1 MTTQRELAIE
11 IVTALRQAGHQALFA
26 GGCVR
31 DLLLGK
37 TPKDYDVATA
47 ANPEEVQK
55 LFGHRRTRAVGASF
69 GVVMV
74 LPRRKKGEPHA
85 TEKQAAIPPVE
96 VATFRKDGLYVD
108 GRHPET
114 VTFSTPEEDAQR
126 RDFTI
131 NGMFFDP
138 LTELVHDYVGGRAD
152 LEQRQLRA
160 IGVAADRFRED
171 KLRLLRAIRFNSI
184 LGFNIEPA
192 TWQAVMELAPEITAV
207 SHERIAAELRR
218 MLAHPSRHHSVQSL
232 DESGLTQAIFESEV
246 PASSTATLSALE
258 ALQTDSFETGMA
270 VWLKDLPKPKLDQL
284 CSHLKLSNQERDA
297 ILWLADQ
304 QTVWIEFGD
313 WPIARQKRLLA
324 HPLVHELV
332 AMGEALTAAG
342 SIAAEHLA
350 VARGRLKVWSPAEIN
365 PPPIVTGE
373 DLIHW
378 GLRPSP
384 QFRDILES
392 LRDQQLEGQ
401 LSSMED
407 ARHWLVRAGHLTQS

>member
-1 MTTQRELAIE
+1 
-11 IVTALRQAGHQALFA
+11 
-26 GGCVR
+26 
-31 DLLLGK
+31 
-37 TPKDYDVATA
+37 
-47 ANPEEVQK
+47 
-55 LFGHRRTRAVGASF
+55 
-69 GVVMV
+69 
-74 LPRRKKGEPHA
+74 
-85 TEKQAAIPPVE
+85 
-96 VATFRKDGLYVD
+96 
-108 GRHPET
+108 
-114 VTFSTPEEDAQR
+114 
-126 RDFTI
+126 
-131 NGMFFDP
+131 MFFDP

-207 SHERIAAELRR
+207 SHERIAAEFRR

-232 DESGLTQAIFESEV
+232 DESGLTQAIFESAV

-258 ALQTDSFETGMA
+258 AMQTDSFETGMA